1 MKTTEIYNQAYLAS
15 KKENKTS
22 PVELGSPI
30 KGRVK
35 EKEIETGT

>member
-1 MKTTEIYNQAYLAS
+1 MKTTKTQNQAYFTS

-35 EKEIETGT
+35 EKEIGTGT